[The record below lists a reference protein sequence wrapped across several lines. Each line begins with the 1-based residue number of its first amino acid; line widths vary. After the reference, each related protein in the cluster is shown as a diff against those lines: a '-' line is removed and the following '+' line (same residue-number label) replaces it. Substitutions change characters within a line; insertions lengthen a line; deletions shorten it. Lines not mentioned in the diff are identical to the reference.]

1 MKMKRAK
8 RAILACCAAAIAA
21 SCGGGADQGRGGG
34 TSPGDTGP
42 PPLSVYVVSSPLA
55 SFAERIGGSEVS
67 VTFPAP
73 ADEDPAHWSPDADT
87 VADYQGAD
95 LILLNG
101 ADYAKWVARASL
113 PGARLIDTGV
123 TYEDR
128 LIPLEEAVTHT
139 HGPEGEHAHAGVAFT
154 TWLDP
159 TLAIEQARAIAGAF
173 EKARPTATTDF
184 QEGLALLEAD
194 LGALDTRLEAVA
206 EAFGDRPVVFSHP
219 VYQYLERRYGLNGRS
234 VHWEPDVEPS
244 AREWGRF
251 EALLEEHPARW
262 MVWEGEPLAPVRA
275 RLEELGVTSVV
286 FDPCGNVPES
296 GDFVSA
302 MGANVERLEATWAGL
317 RSGS

>member
-1 MKMKRAK
+1 MKTKQVMP
-8 RAILACCAAAIAA
+8 AILAAAVAA
-21 SCGGGADQGRGGG
+21 SCGGGSDRAPEGRSGAG
-34 TSPGDTGP
+34 PVDGDA
-42 PPLSVYVVSSPLA
+42 PPLSVYVVNFPLA
-55 SFAERIGGSEVS
+55 SFAERIGGSKVS

-73 ADEDPAHWSPDADT
+73 AEGDPAHWSPDADT
-87 VADYQGAD
+87 VVAYQGAD

-101 ADYAKWVARASL
+101 ADYAKWVGQASL
-113 PGARLIDTGV
+113 PAAKLVDTGV

-128 LIPLEEAVTHT
+128 LIPLEEEVTHT
-139 HGPEGEHAHAGVAFT
+139 HGPGGEHAHAGVAFT

-159 TLAIEQARAIAGAF
+159 TLAVEQARAIAGAF

-275 RLEELGVTSVV
+275 RLEELGVTSIV
-286 FDPCGNVPES
+286 FDPCGNAPES

-302 MGANVERLEATWAGL
+302 MGANVERLEATWP
-317 RSGS
+317 GSRGES

>member
-1 MKMKRAK
+1 MKMTTKRVM
-8 RAILACCAAAIAA
+8 LACCAAAIAA
-21 SCGGGADQGRGGG
+21 SCGDGADRARGGG
-34 TSPGDTGP
+34 TSPGDQGP
-42 PPLSVYVVSSPLA
+42 PPLSVYVVSYPLA

-73 ADEDPAHWSPDADT
+73 ADGDPALWSPDAET
-87 VADYQGAD
+87 VAGYQGAD

-113 PGARLIDTGV
+113 PGARLVDTSV

-139 HGPEGEHAHAGVAFT
+139 HGPEGEHAHTGVAFT

-173 EKARPTATTDF
+173 EKARPAAAADF

-206 EAFGDRPVVFSHP
+206 KAFGDRPVLFSHP
-219 VYQYLERRYGLNGRS
+219 VYQYLERRYRLNGRS

-244 AREWGRF
+244 AREWRRF

-286 FDPCGNVPES
+286 FDPCGNAPES

-317 RSGS
+317 QSGS